1 MKPLSPARKASLGM
15 TAVLLVAVVAGA
27 GSALFSA
34 HAAPVTALR
43 PEGQARQT
51 EAQSPAE
58 APAADQ
64 GSNALH
70 GSVLETK
77 AASQYTYLRLGTPSG
92 EIWAAV
98 PSASIAL
105 GSQVTIENP
114 TKMTAFKSSTLKR
127 TFDVIYFGTLS
138 TAPTQNAAATRFS
151 PADALDEQDE
161 QDLPPGHPD
170 IGNSTAAALGVVGSD
185 APLPA
190 GHPQLDGASASP
202 HGPSAAAPASELPA
216 AAVVPARGKNAHVIA
231 QLSAQRAQLAGQ
243 RVRVRGQVT
252 KVTAG
257 VQGHTFFHLRDG
269 KPGDPGPASD
279 LVVTSDATPE
289 RGQVATFEGTLRSD
303 VDIGIGYSY
312 PVLLENAVLIA
323 E

>member
-1 MKPLSPARKASLGM
+1 MNPLSPARKASLGM
-15 TAVLLVAVVAGA
+15 TAVLGIAVATGA
-27 GSALFSA
+27 GFALFNA

-43 PEGQARQT
+43 PE
-51 EAQSPAE
+51 
-58 APAADQ
+58 APAREAIAQPSAPMADEE
-64 GSNALH
+64 SSALS

-77 AASQYTYLRLGTPSG
+77 AAGQYTYLRLATSTG

-98 PSASIAL
+98 PSASVAL
-105 GSQVTIENP
+105 GAQVTIENA

-127 TFDVIYFGTLS
+127 TFDVIYFGTLATGS
-138 TAPTQNAAATRFS
+138 TKQAAAPRFS
-151 PADALDEQDE
+151 PADALDNED
-161 QDLPPGHPD
+161 DPSLPPGHPD
-170 IGNSTAAALGVVGSD
+170 IGGGAIQGAD
-185 APLPA
+185 ALPA
-190 GHPQLDGASASP
+190 GHPSINGAANSP
-202 HGPSAAAPASELPA
+202 HGPSANAPTSAVPAVAVAPATGS
-216 AAVVPARGKNAHVIA
+216 NAHVIA
-231 QLSAQRAQLAGQ
+231 QLSAQLAGQ

-269 KPGDPGPASD
+269 KPGDPGQASD

-289 RGQVATFEGTLRSD
+289 LGQVAIFEGTLRAN

-312 PVLLENAVLIA
+312 PILLENAVLIA